1 MAFSILSSAIFI
13 IMIAIGVAI
22 IGYKTYKARE
32 LKLSVVAI
40 LVVLVGVVGMAIV
53 PSSFHTVEAGE
64 IAVVK
69 HLGEARNVRTAGTYF
84 DLWITEKY
92 EYYDA
97 KVQNMDISTQAYS
110 KDAQTMNISMN
121 VQYKIDESKVIEI
134 ANQYGTIDLL
144 ANRIESIAI
153 EKTKAT
159 LSSYSAMNIIETRST
174 ISPLVEETIK
184 SAVNEEYC
192 VEIVAV
198 VLTNI
203 DFSEAFEKTVEDK
216 MIAEQEKL
224 KAEYEKETAIVNAEK
239 ELEVAKLQAQ
249 AKIEKAKADAEA
261 QIEVARAEAESV
273 KLKSI
278 EVARALGF
286 VINETE
292 IKDENDVITA
302 VEYEIDFE
310 GKSVEE
316 IQLITEYLKYIEYLS
331 KWNGELPDV
340 ITGDSASI
348 MIPTQNY
355 IPQYMGI
362 KTTKSDEFS
371 SLFVVLCV
379 VKYMR
384 FLLKKPNNC
393 K

>member
-1 MAFSILSSAIFI
+1 MSFGVIFGGIFFAVI
-13 IMIAIGVAI
+13 IAGVSLM
-22 IGYKTYKARE
+22 GYTVYKTGQM
-32 LKLSVVAI
+32 KLNVLGIVVALLGVLGI
-40 LVVLVGVVGMAIV
+40 AVVPG
-53 PSSFHTVEAGE
+53 SFHTVEAGQV
-64 IAVVK
+64 AVVK
-69 HLGEARNVRTAGTYF
+69 HLGEAKNVRTAGTYF
-84 DLWITEKY
+84 DFWITESY

-97 KVQNMDISTQAYS
+97 KVQNMNITTQAYS
-110 KDAQTMNISMN
+110 KDAQTMNIAMN
-121 VQYKIDESKVIEI
+121 VQYRIDSSKVIDI

-159 LSSYSAMNIIETRST
+159 LSSYSAMKIIETRSN
-174 ISPLVEETIK
+174 ISPEVEKTIK
-184 SAVNEEYC
+184 DAVDEDYC

-203 DFSEAFEKTVEDK
+203 DFSAAFEKTVEDK

-249 AKIEKAKADAEA
+249 AKLEKAKADAEA
-261 QIEVARAEAESV
+261 QVEVARAEAEAV

-286 VINETE
+286 N
-292 IKDENDVITA
+292 IKENQVLNDEGEFVGI
-302 VEYEIDFE
+302 EYEIDFE
-310 GKSVEE
+310 GNSAEE

-340 ITGDSASI
+340 ITGDSANI
-348 MIPTQNY
+348 MIPTGDYLN
-355 IPQYMGI
+355 
-362 KTTKSDEFS
+362 
-371 SLFVVLCV
+371 
-379 VKYMR
+379 
-384 FLLKKPNNC
+384 
-393 K
+393 

>member
-1 MAFSILSSAIFI
+1 MSFGNLLSAIF
-13 IMIAIGVAI
+13 AAI
-22 IGYKTYKARE
+22 IAVGAGIIVYTVYKARAFKVNA
-32 LKLSVVAI
+32 LGVIIAVI
-40 LVVLVGVVGMAIV
+40 GIIGMVLV
-53 PSSFHTVEAGE
+53 PSSFHTVEAGQ

-69 HLGEARNVRTAGTYF
+69 HLGEARLVRTAGTYF
-84 DLWITEKY
+84 DFWVTEKY

-97 KVQNMDISTQAYS
+97 KVQNMNITTQAYS
-110 KDAQTMNISMN
+110 KDAQTMNIAMN

-144 ANRIESIAI
+144 ANRIESIAT

-159 LSSYSAMNIIETRST
+159 LSSYSAMNIIETRSA
-174 ISPLVEETIK
+174 ISPLVEQTIK
-184 SAVNEEYC
+184 DAVNEEYC

-198 VLTNI
+198 VLSNI

-224 KAEYEKETAIVNAEK
+224 KAEYEKATAIVNAEK

-286 VINETE
+286 NINETE
-292 IKDENDVITA
+292 IFDDDGVVTS

-310 GKSVEE
+310 GKTDEE
-316 IQLITEYLKYIEYLS
+316 IKLITDYLKYIEYLS

-340 ITGDSASI
+340 MTGEGANI
-348 MIPTQNY
+348 MIPVENITQ
-355 IPQYMGI
+355 
-362 KTTKSDEFS
+362 
-371 SLFVVLCV
+371 
-379 VKYMR
+379 
-384 FLLKKPNNC
+384 
-393 K
+393 

>member
-1 MAFSILSSAIFI
+1 MAISLILSTLFVILLLI
-13 IMIAIGVAI
+13 GCGLMIWRL
-22 IGYKTYKARE
+22 YQTKFK
-32 LKLSVVAI
+32 KLSLSGTIVI
-40 LVVLVGVVGMAIV
+40 LIAVICLALI

-64 IAVVK
+64 VAVVK
-69 HLGEARNVRTAGTYF
+69 HLGEARKVRSAGTYF
-84 DLWITEKY
+84 DFWVTEKY

-97 KVQNMDISTQAYS
+97 KVQNMSINTQAYS
-110 KDAQTMNISMN
+110 KDAQTMVITMN
-121 VQYKIDESKVIEI
+121 LQYKIDEGKVIDI

-174 ISPLVEETIK
+174 ISPLVEDTIK
-184 SAVNEEYC
+184 AAVNEEYC
-192 VEIVAV
+192 VDIVAV

-203 DFSEAFEKTVEDK
+203 DFSDAFEKTVEDK

-249 AKIEKAKADAEA
+249 AKIERAKADAEA
-261 QIEVARAEAESV
+261 QIEVARAEAEGV

-286 VINETE
+286 NIKENNITDESGVVI
-292 IKDENDVITA
+292 A

-310 GKSVEE
+310 GKSHEE

-331 KWNGELPDV
+331 KWDGELPDV
-340 ITGDSASI
+340 VTGDSASI
-348 MIPTQNY
+348 MIPVDPSENQ
-355 IPQYMGI
+355 
-362 KTTKSDEFS
+362 
-371 SLFVVLCV
+371 
-379 VKYMR
+379 
-384 FLLKKPNNC
+384 
-393 K
+393 

>member
-1 MAFSILSSAIFI
+1 MSFVLVFSALLALIVL
-13 IMIAIGVAI
+13 IGAAL
-22 IGYKTYKARE
+22 IGYTIYKSR
-32 LKLSVVAI
+32 KFKINVF
-40 LVVLVGVVGMAIV
+40 GVVIAFVGILGAVVV
-53 PSSFHTVEAGE
+53 PSSFHTVEAGQ

-84 DLWITEKY
+84 DFWLTEKY

-97 KVQNMDISTQAYS
+97 KVQNMNITTQAYS
-110 KDAQTMNISMN
+110 KDAQTMSIAMN
-121 VQYKIDESKVIEI
+121 VQYKINTEKVIDI
-134 ANQYGTIDLL
+134 ANQYGTISLL
-144 ANRIESIAI
+144 ANRIESIAT

-174 ISPLVEETIK
+174 ISPLVEATIK
-184 SAVNEEYC
+184 EAVDEEYC

-249 AKIEKAKADAEA
+249 AKIEKAKADAESE
-261 QIEVARAEAESV
+261 IEVARAEATAV
-273 KLKSI
+273 KLKSV

-286 VINETE
+286 NITETE
-292 IKDENDVITA
+292 ILDDDGVVES
-302 VEYEIDFE
+302 VEYEIDFA
-310 GKSVEE
+310 GKSSEE
-316 IQLITEYLKYIEYLS
+316 IQLITEYLKYIEYLA

-340 ITGDSASI
+340 ITGESANI
-348 MIPTQNY
+348 MIPTQ
-355 IPQYMGI
+355 
-362 KTTKSDEFS
+362 K
-371 SLFVVLCV
+371 
-379 VKYMR
+379 
-384 FLLKKPNNC
+384 
-393 K
+393 

>member
-1 MAFSILSSAIFI
+1 MSFSIIFSTI
-13 IMIAIGVAI
+13 FLIVIAAGVGLIAYTI
-22 IGYKTYKARE
+22 YKTRE
-32 LKLSVVAI
+32 RKINIFGVIIAVA
-40 LVVLVGVVGMAIV
+40 GVIGMVIV
-53 PSSFHTVEAGE
+53 PSSFHTVEAGQV
-64 IAVVK
+64 AVVK
-69 HLGEARNVRTAGTYF
+69 HLGEAKNVRTAGTYF
-84 DLWITEKY
+84 DFWLTETY

-110 KDAQTMNISMN
+110 KDAQTMNIAMN
-121 VQYKIDESKVIEI
+121 VQYRIDETKVIDI

-144 ANRIESIAI
+144 ANRIQSIAT

-174 ISPLVEETIK
+174 ISPLVEQTIK
-184 SAVNEEYC
+184 DAVDEEYC

-203 DFSEAFEKTVEDK
+203 DFSSAFEKTVEDK

-286 VINETE
+286 NILETE
-292 IKDENDVITA
+292 ITDEDGVVTA

-310 GKSVEE
+310 GKSDEE
-316 IQLITEYLKYIEYLS
+316 IQLITEYIKYIEYLA
-331 KWNGELPDV
+331 KWDGQLPSV
-340 ITGDSASI
+340 ITGDSANI
-348 MIPTQNY
+348 MIPTDK
-355 IPQYMGI
+355 ITP
-362 KTTKSDEFS
+362 
-371 SLFVVLCV
+371 
-379 VKYMR
+379 
-384 FLLKKPNNC
+384 
-393 K
+393 

>member
-1 MAFSILSSAIFI
+1 MSFGIIFSGIFLMVIAAGAAI
-13 IMIAIGVAI
+13 VAVTI
-22 IGYKTYKARE
+22 YKARE
-32 LKLSVVAI
+32 MKINVLGVIVALI
-40 LVVLVGVVGMAIV
+40 GLLGIIIV
-53 PSSFHTVEAGE
+53 PSSFHTVEAGQV
-64 IAVVK
+64 AVVK
-69 HLGEARNVRTAGTYF
+69 HLGEAKNVRTAGTYF
-84 DLWITEKY
+84 DLWITESY

-97 KVQNMDISTQAYS
+97 KVQNMNITTQAYS
-110 KDAQTMNISMN
+110 KDAQTMDIAMN
-121 VQYKIDESKVIEI
+121 VQYRIDESKVIDI

-144 ANRIESIAI
+144 ANRIESIAT

-174 ISPLVEETIK
+174 ISPLVEQTIK
-184 SAVNEEYC
+184 TAVDEEYC

-224 KAEYEKETAIVNAEK
+224 KAEYEKATAIVNAEK
-239 ELEVAKLQAQ
+239 ELEVAKLEAQ

-273 KLKSI
+273 KLKSV

-286 VINETE
+286 NIKETE
-292 IKDENDVITA
+292 IKDENDVVTA

-310 GKSVEE
+310 GKSSEE
-316 IQLITEYLKYIEYLS
+316 IKLITEYLKYIEYLS

-340 ITGDSASI
+340 ITGDGASI
-348 MIPTQNY
+348 MIPA
-355 IPQYMGI
+355 GG
-362 KTTKSDEFS
+362 SDSDNVIF
-371 SLFVVLCV
+371 
-379 VKYMR
+379 
-384 FLLKKPNNC
+384 P
-393 K
+393 